1 MDKSEFA
8 VTSMELSTERCII
21 RSMMMKDAD
30 DLYQVLSDASVMMYV
45 EQVFDMDRTRCFIQT
60 AGLCELPLVYAIVW
74 KMTGK
79 VIGHAIFHSYEKN
92 DYEIGWVL
100 NKNYWGIGIADEVTK
115 ELIRFAKHLGVESC
129 VIECDER
136 QITSKKIAIKNG
148 FVYED
153 KLDNLERYRL
163 VL

>member
-1 MDKSEFA
+1 MLL
-8 VTSMELSTERCII
+8 TTERCLI
-21 RSMMMKDAD
+21 RNMEMKDID
-30 DLYQVLSDASVMMYV
+30 DLHQVLSDACVMRYI
-45 EQVFDMDRTRCFIQT
+45 EQVFDMERTSAFIQS
-60 AGLCELPLVYAIVW
+60 AGMSAPPLVYAIEW
-74 KMTGK
+74 KITGK

-100 NKNYWGIGIADEVTK
+100 NKDFWRMGIADEVTK
-115 ELIRFAKHLGVESC
+115 ELIKHARCLGVESC

-136 QITSKKIAIKNG
+136 QSSSKWIAIKNG

-153 KLDNLERYRL
+153 KIGNLERYRL

>member
-1 MDKSEFA
+1 MKL
-8 VTSMELSTERCII
+8 TTQRWLI
-21 RSMMMKDAD
+21 RNMTMKDAD
-30 DLYQVLSDASVMMYV
+30 DLYQVLSDERVMTYI
-45 EQVFDMDRTRCFIQT
+45 EQPFNMERTKCFIQS
-60 AGLCELPLVYAIVW
+60 AGLCEPPLVYAIVW

-115 ELIRFAKHLGVESC
+115 ELIKSARYLGVESC
-129 VIECDER
+129 IIECDER
-136 QITSKKIAIKNG
+136 QIVSKKIAIKNG
-148 FVYED
+148 FAYD
-153 KLDNLERYRL
+153 GKSDNLERYRL